1 LGFDGGEVRTST
13 VPSTTAIKPW
23 VSRRVRLRLR
33 VRVRLRL
40 RVGIRVWVHATY

>member
-1 LGFDGGEVRTST
+1 MGFDGGEVRTST

-33 VRVRLRL
+33 LRLRL